1 MIKHKL
7 ASGTLFLMIAQF
19 CVALSGYLIH
29 IILGRILG
37 PALYGDFGIINSLML
52 INTALFLTGTSRV
65 ISKYVA
71 ENENNAGNISLAGMK
86 FQLILSTGC
95 VLFYLLFSSFVAALF
110 RDAALTP
117 FIFFASLVVVTQ
129 GAYTIII
136 KGYLNGKRYFKR
148 QAIIEIAL
156 SFARVIIVVILLYF
170 GFGLGGAVAAYVM
183 APLIILLFVPELLK
197 IIKSNS
203 SFSLSSI
210 ARYAFPITLSLAF
223 FVSGMESGLLSIKVL
238 LTDDALTG
246 IYTAAATFS
255 KMLYSLFIALSFSI
269 LPAVSSAFALKNKVL
284 LHKYIYQSTRYSI
297 MILVP
302 IAMLMSIY
310 ASSIINLFYTTSY
323 LDAGPVLEVLI
334 FSSIFYSL
342 FLTMNS
348 VISVTDKPHST
359 ILLSAFF
366 MLSAFILNF
375 LLIPRFS
382 LLGAALAGLFSG
394 IVGVF
399 ISSLYLYRKLGIIFP
414 FKSTILIVVAAL
426 VMYLAAAWFTVSG
439 WFFIPAAGVWIILYL
454 LLLYLF
460 GELRS
465 DDWQLLSSLL
475 QRRPLSFFSARKK

>member
-7 ASGTLFLMIAQF
+7 ASGTLFLIIAQF
-19 CVALSGYLIH
+19 SVALSGYLIH
-29 IILGRILG
+29 IILGRVLG
-37 PALYGDFGIINSLML
+37 PELYGDFGVINSLML

-71 ENENNAGNISLAGMK
+71 ENEDDAKNISLAGMK
-86 FQLILSTGC
+86 FQLILSAGC
-95 VLFYLLFSSFVAALF
+95 VLFYLFFSSGIAALL

-117 FIFFASLVVVTQ
+117 FILFASLAVVTQ

-136 KGYLNGKRYFKR
+136 KGYLNGKRHFKR

-156 SFARVIIVVILLYF
+156 SSARVIIAIILLYL
-170 GFGLGGAVAAYVM
+170 GFGLGGAVAAYVVT
-183 APLIILLFVPELLK
+183 PLIILLFVPESME
-197 IIKSNS
+197 IIKSKS
-203 SFSLSSI
+203 SLSLGSI
-210 ARYAFPITLSLAF
+210 AHYAFPITLSLAL
-223 FVSGMESGLLSIKVL
+223 FVVGMESGLLSIKIL
-238 LTDDALTG
+238 LPDDALAG

-255 KMLYSLFIALSFSI
+255 KMPYSLFIALSFSI
-269 LPAVSSAFALKNKVL
+269 LPAIASAFAAGNKNL
-284 LHKYIYQSTRYSI
+284 LHKYVYQSTRYSI

-302 IAMLMSIY
+302 IAALMSVY
-310 ASSIINLFYTTSY
+310 ASSIINLFYTASY
-323 LDAGPVLEVLI
+323 LEAGPVLEVLI

-348 VISVTDKPHST
+348 VISVTDKPNHT
-359 ILLSAFF
+359 LLISAFF
-366 MLSAFILNF
+366 MLTAFILNI
-375 LLIPRFS
+375 LLIPKFS

-399 ISSLYLYRKLGIIFP
+399 ISFVYLYRKLGVVFP

-426 VMYLAAAWFTVSG
+426 MMYWAAAWFTVSG
-439 WFFIPAAGVWIILYL
+439 WFFIPAAGAWLLLYL

-475 QRRPLSFFSARKK
+475 QRRPLSFFFARKK